1 MHIAKINDMLKIY
14 KYHIKPKGDINMKNK
29 KTSYK
34 KVHKKING
42 QTIHINKRW
51 SDLKRTQ
58 REFIYNLMRKNYKQF
73 IDENDKLPNK
83 KEQSI
88 ILDSVYKSI
97 MEKNIN
103 IPYKE
108 VDKYFQSK
116 ITRFNKMHK
125 LDVNKN

>member
-1 MHIAKINDMLKIY
+1 
-14 KYHIKPKGDINMKNK
+14 MKNK

-34 KVHKKING
+34 KVHKKIDG

-58 REFIYNLMRKNYKQF
+58 REFIYNLMRENYKQF
-73 IDENDKLPNK
+73 LNENDRLPNK
-83 KEQSI
+83 KEQSV
-88 ILDSVYKSI
+88 ILDTVYSSI

-103 IPYKE
+103 VSYKE

-116 ITRFNKMHK
+116 LTRFNKIHK
-125 LDVNKN
+125 LDTDKN

>member
-1 MHIAKINDMLKIY
+1 
-14 KYHIKPKGDINMKNK
+14 MKNK

-34 KVHKKING
+34 KVHKKINS

-73 IDENDKLPNK
+73 IYENDKLPNK

-88 ILDSVYKSI
+88 ILDAVYTSLV
-97 MEKNIN
+97 EKNIN

-116 ITRFNKMHK
+116 ITRFNKMYR
-125 LDVNKN
+125 LDTDKN